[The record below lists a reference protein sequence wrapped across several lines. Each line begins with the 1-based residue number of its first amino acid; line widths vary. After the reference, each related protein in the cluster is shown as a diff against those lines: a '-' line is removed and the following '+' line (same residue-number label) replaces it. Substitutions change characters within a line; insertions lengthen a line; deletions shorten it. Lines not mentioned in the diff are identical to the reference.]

1 MELTDRLRALAGRK
15 GDEECTLTGEKGD
28 EEESLAKRAVIH
40 EWENWAAL
48 HPDDLKNPGVR
59 MFFFM
64 HLQEKKPEL
73 LNFSSSGDKRQII
86 EAWLLRNDR
95 FKDLVDADRS
105 QIWNWGQNSQS

>member
-28 EEESLAKRAVIH
+28 EEESSAKRAVI
-40 EWENWAAL
+40 
-48 HPDDLKNPGVR
+48 
-59 MFFFM
+59 

>member
-28 EEESLAKRAVIH
+28 EEESSAKRAVIH

-59 MFFFM
+59 M
-64 HLQEKKPEL
+64 QEKKPEL